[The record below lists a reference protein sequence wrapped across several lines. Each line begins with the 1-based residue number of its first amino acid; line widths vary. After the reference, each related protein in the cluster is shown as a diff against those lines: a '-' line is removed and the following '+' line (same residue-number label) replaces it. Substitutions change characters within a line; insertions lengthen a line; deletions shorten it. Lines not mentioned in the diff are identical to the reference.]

1 MGVQQTGQIIHL
13 NGIFQTFKDEASKHI
28 ISCPIKSLNV
38 TKGKENKRL
47 EHEGKKSGGLSNSAH
62 EIFREDSKKGDN
74 EGQVQDF
81 WTTSSF
87 SSDAVSRSIFASL
100 MMYFGA
106 QKTNLPFPSIVSYS

>member
-1 MGVQQTGQIIHL
+1 MYGL
-13 NGIFQTFKDEASKHI
+13 FQTYKDEASKHI
-28 ISCPIKSLNV
+28 ISSPIKSLNV

-47 EHEGKKSGGLSNSAH
+47 EHEGGKKSRGLSNSAH